1 MVLVIIIII
10 SALCICFSIILYI
23 IHPKSYNKISFKE
36 TLDLTDLPIVTFEQ
50 NGNKINFLLD
60 TGANRSVINKAIL
73 PNYTYTELG
82 ANNTLSGLDGI
93 KRVVDNIN
101 MNINYGDA
109 VFEET
114 FQVSDLSPVFD
125 SIKQETGA
133 TLHGIL
139 GNAFFQKYKYVID
152 FNSLMF
158 YSRKK

>member
-1 MVLVIIIII
+1 MFLLINNLLN
-10 SALCICFSIILYI
+10 AL
-23 IHPKSYNKISFKE
+23 SFKE

-60 TGANRSVINKAIL
+60 TGANRSVINKTIL
-73 PNYTYTELG
+73 SNYTYTELG

-101 MNINYGDA
+101 MNINYGDII
-109 VFEET
+109 FEET
-114 FQVSDLSPVFD
+114 FQVSDLSPIFD